1 MEHDLPNVLVKGDVM
16 ALIVGSENEQTG
28 TTPYG
33 ERTTVDITITDGSH

>member
-16 ALIVGSENEQTG
+16 ALIVGNENEQTG

-33 ERTTVDITITDGSH
+33 ERTIVDITITDGSH